1 MKLSLEHCIA
11 LYTIMCRPTI
21 MSRANLEQSS
31 FIDASAF
38 ETDETCK
45 LGPKLHFENVNSEV
59 EREQPQQEEFANIK
73 ARKIII
79 NEVAA

>member
-1 MKLSLEHCIA
+1 MKWSLERCIA

-21 MSRANLEQSS
+21 MSRANFEQS
-31 FIDASAF
+31 FIDASGF

-45 LGPKLHFENVNSEV
+45 LGPKLHFEHVNSEI

-73 ARKIII
+73 ARKI
-79 NEVAA
+79 NYK